1 MNTLDHD
8 LATMEE
14 NPEADVVIWDGHCKF
29 CLSQVQRL
37 SRWDSGR
44 LAYISLHDPRVKDLV
59 PALTFEQLME
69 QLWVISPRGDNEA
82 VLRGG
87 GADAI
92 RYLSRKLPWLWPIM
106 PVLHLP
112 GLMPVWRWLYRQVAK
127 RRYRIAGK
135 NCDEGTCSLH
145 Q

>member
-14 NPEADVVIWDGHCKF
+14 KPGADVVIWDGHCKF

-37 SRWDSGR
+37 SRWDSDR
-44 LAYISLHDPRVKDLV
+44 LAYVSLHDPRVKELA
-59 PALTFEQLME
+59 PELSFEQLME
-69 QLWVISPRGDNEA
+69 QLWVVSPRPDAGA
-82 VLRGG
+82 VLQGG

-92 RYLSRKLPWLWPIM
+92 RYLSRQLPWLWPAM
-106 PVLHLP
+106 PLLHIP
-112 GLMPVWRWLYRQVAK
+112 GLMPVWRWLYRQVAQ